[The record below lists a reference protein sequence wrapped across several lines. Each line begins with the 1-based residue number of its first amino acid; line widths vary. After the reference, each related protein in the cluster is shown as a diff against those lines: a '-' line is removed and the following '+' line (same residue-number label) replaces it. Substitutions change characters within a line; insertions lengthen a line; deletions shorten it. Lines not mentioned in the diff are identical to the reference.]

1 MNHFVKNMLL
11 YSINKNGLNYNK
23 MLEYCNMYSCDRRY
37 KPFILTSTCAY
48 AYCNHSGIIRYMN
61 CEYYYRFIDKDNV
74 VIERR

>member
-1 MNHFVKNMLL
+1 MNTMET
-11 YSINKNGLNYNK
+11 SILTGMNKNGLNYNK
-23 MLEYCNMYSCDRRY
+23 ILEDCNMYSCDRRY
-37 KPFILTSTCAY
+37 KPFILACTCAY